1 MPKFLLPSVSEALA
15 SGRPHRLLTLAVAGW
30 FRYLR
35 GVDEDGKAIALQDQ
49 MASEL
54 QSCAVAGQDDPRPLL
69 SIHSLFGDLAQNDT
83 FVGELAESLRD
94 VSALGARAALS
105 TYLDRPRA

>member
-1 MPKFLLPSVSEALA
+1 
-15 SGRPHRLLTLAVAGW
+15 
-30 FRYLR
+30 
-35 GVDEDGKAIALQDQ
+35 
-49 MASEL
+49 L